1 MLRDVYLHVG
11 LGWTVLIGGLVMLTA
26 LSWLVAMAGAVTRP
40 MSSTR
45 RALLLAVL
53 TILPPSA
60 IVVLMRFVSATQG
73 ELRSHGAPGRDVDV
87 PPAPGMRLLGADRR
101 AA

>member
-40 MSSTR
+40 MSGGR

-53 TILPPSA
+53 TVLPPSA
-60 IVVLMRFVSATQG
+60 IVVLMRFVAATQG
-73 ELRSHGAPGRDVDV
+73 ELRSHRALDGASGSSRSPEIL
-87 PPAPGMRLLGADRR
+87 LLGPNRR

>member
-1 MLRDVYLHVG
+1 MLRDVYLQVG
-11 LGWTVLIGGLVMLTA
+11 LGWTVIIGGLVMLTA

-40 MSSTR
+40 MGLLR
-45 RALLLAVL
+45 RGMLLGIL

-60 IVVLMRFVSATQG
+60 IIVLMRFVAATRG
-73 ELRSHGAPGRDVDV
+73 EYRARRTPDRGPASSSSSDLQLVSPG
-87 PPAPGMRLLGADRR
+87 LR